1 MVKHASSGLVNS
13 MLHVSDVLL
22 TATIVSCR
30 FSFYLNSVAIPAFGV
45 STVIMLSSRNF
56 PQVGQVGLYTLARKR

>member
-1 MVKHASSGLVNS
+1 MVKHASSGSVNS

-56 PQVGQVGLYTLARKR
+56 P